1 MTSFELFIAGR
12 YLRAHRKEAVISV
25 ITAISVLGVAAG
37 VMALV
42 VALAVTNGFRNTLQ
56 RNLLGAMAH
65 INVVPRTPGDGIEN
79 WPDLVA
85 RIRKVPHVTA
95 VSPALYSP
103 TFLSGPLQS
112 KGAFIKGV
120 DVASELAL
128 SGTLRRL
135 KAGDLERLRDTSAN
149 PPGIL
154 LGTRM
159 AEDLGMR
166 VGDNVE
172 LLTDEMLPV
181 GVRPVKRRF
190 KVSGLF
196 ETGFFEI
203 DDNWAYLSLPA
214 AQKALSVD
222 QINQIELNVDDLNN
236 AAKIAKDVEKV
247 AGERFTTTT
256 WMERNKQLLG
266 ALKMERLVTIIVI
279 GLIELVAALN
289 IFITLVMMVMEKY
302 RDIAVLMSMGARQEQ
317 IRRIFMLQGVLIGI
331 VGIGDR
337 TGGGPC
343 VVLLRGE
350 IPVDSAGGSGLLDE
364 LRAVRSAMGGRLLDC
379 GAGGA
384 GEFSGYAVPG
394 EECHEDSAGGSLALR
409 VRLILGA
416 LRVIRW
422 GRLEA
427 DGLSNPP
434 QVANLPPQVRSA
446 YEDSQTIRADSGGRS
461 CRAGAGRGQ
470 RCMEQSGN
478 AEAWDADRDYPIG
491 HETGGGPFR
500 GLHGLGNQYPHGSRH
515 ELAEGRCRA
524 RVPPSARQPAD
535 SDCGGRSDWRG
546 WRRDS
551 ESHGRNAISQ

>member
-1 MTSFELFIAGR
+1 VSRFELFIAGR

-25 ITAISVLGVAAG
+25 ITAISILGVAAG
-37 VMALV
+37 VTALV

-79 WPDLVA
+79 WQDLVS

-120 DVASELAL
+120 DVSSELAL

-135 KAGDLERLRDTSAN
+135 KSGSVDRLRDASAN

-154 LGTRM
+154 LGARL

-166 VGDNVE
+166 VGDNIE

-181 GVRPVKRRF
+181 GIRPVKRRF

-214 AQKALSVD
+214 AQRALSVD
-222 QINQIELNVDDLNN
+222 QINQIELNVDDLND
-236 AAKIAKDVEKV
+236 APKIAKEVEKV

-279 GLIELVAALN
+279 SLIELVAALN

-302 RDIAVLMSMGARQEQ
+302 RDIAVLMSMGARRRQ
-317 IRRIFMLQGVLIGI
+317 IRRIFMMQGVLIG
-331 VGIGDR
+331 VTGTAIGLAAGFTLCYLADR
-337 TGGGPC
+337 F
-343 VVLLRGE
+343 RW
-350 IPVDSAGGSGLLDE
+350 IRLDE
-364 LRAVRSAMGGRLLDC
+364 QVYALSYVPFEPRLLD
-379 GAGGA
+379 GVWVA
-384 GEFSGYAVPG
+384 AVAILI
-394 EECHEDSAGGSLALR
+394 SFLAT
-409 VRLILGA
+409 IYPA
-416 LRVIRW
+416 
-422 GRLEA
+422 
-427 DGLSNPP
+427 
-434 QVANLPPQVRSA
+434 RSA
-446 YEDSQTIRADSGGRS
+446 SRLTPTEVLRYE
-461 CRAGAGRGQ
+461 
-470 RCMEQSGN
+470 
-478 AEAWDADRDYPIG
+478 
-491 HETGGGPFR
+491 
-500 GLHGLGNQYPHGSRH
+500 
-515 ELAEGRCRA
+515 
-524 RVPPSARQPAD
+524 
-535 SDCGGRSDWRG
+535 
-546 WRRDS
+546 
-551 ESHGRNAISQ
+551 